1 MGLTVKART
10 GGLSARKI
18 LEGTILADKKVDL
31 LDMKVVGKSRGERI
45 SGRKVGGMMKPEGKT
60 QIGEKISGNMNL
72 KLRRSGSMNL
82 EAKKS
87 DDLTR
92 IANKKRGARNR
103 VVLKIV
109 DALVNI
115 QDSHQNETK
124 GEEVLNVK
132 REKEILHLVVLKTKD
147 EVNIEKN
154 ENIGNG
160 MWTTIIKVR
169 YRDAQVL
176 I

>member
-1 MGLTVKART
+1 VGLTVKART

-72 KLRRSGSMNL
+72 

-103 VVLKIV
+103 VALKIV

>member
-10 GGLSARKI
+10 GGLSARKS

-31 LDMKVVGKSRGERI
+31 LDTKVVGKSRGERI
-45 SGRKVGGMMKPEGKT
+45 NGRKVGGMMKLEGKT
-60 QIGEKISGNMNL
+60 RIGEKISGNMNL

-82 EAKKS
+82 EVKIS
-87 DDLTR
+87 DGLTR

-115 QDSHQNETK
+115 QDSIVSNLLENLSKSCFHFF
-124 GEEVLNVK
+124 
-132 REKEILHLVVLKTKD
+132 ILWNASDLC
-147 EVNIEKN
+147 
-154 ENIGNG
+154 
-160 MWTTIIKVR
+160 
-169 YRDAQVL
+169 
-176 I
+176 